1 LAVFWAAFPGAT
13 TAQDPG
19 EAAEP
24 ADRAFFEFQ
33 ASHLRSLGWPEAYQA
48 YELIVCNPAL
58 EQWQVD
64 EIRRGV
70 PGVTLLAY
78 TDVQDAHIGLW
89 PRSAYW
95 RALTAAFDST
105 LCIQDLE
112 NERTIRIWGH
122 DVDDPESGGLPAFVM
137 SREAA
142 DILVEFHRDVTL
154 QVEWDGFYLDVC
166 NPEFPPWRKKLI
178 LAQTSSFDIDGDGS
192 PDRMEDVDA
201 MYREWRPYF
210 TTEMREMVGADR
222 VLIGNSNG
230 PLVDPALNGIALE
243 NVGEWFT
250 VEEAREFMLNQKP
263 VSVEPFMGA
272 VWAIRE
278 GTWEACVEVARQVDG
293 VHLGETAVGR
303 PSR

>member
-1 LAVFWAAFPGAT
+1 MIHLVGKRCRAPLAVFWAAFPGAT

-112 NERTIRIWGH
+112 TERTIRIWGH

-178 LAQTSSFDIDGDGS
+178 LARRIAWRTSTPCTASGDPTSRRRCG
-192 PDRMEDVDA
+192 R
-201 MYREWRPYF
+201 W
-210 TTEMREMVGADR
+210 
-222 VLIGNSNG
+222 
-230 PLVDPALNGIALE
+230 LE
-243 NVGEWFT
+243 PTAF
-250 VEEAREFMLNQKP
+250 
-263 VSVEPFMGA
+263 SS
-272 VWAIRE
+272 
-278 GTWEACVEVARQVDG
+278 
-293 VHLGETAVGR
+293 ETATVPSWIPRSTELRSRTSGSGSRSRR
-303 PSR
+303 PASSC